1 MGIKQKKRIIHCWA
15 SGWLLLF
22 FFSQSSQPSMNFN
35 ISELVYYVDRRR
47 SCSHGNILFDL
58 QCIKRLLTH
67 PVFSVDV
74 CTMFQQKFN
83 NRLLSVPTG
92 KMKRGQKKLPKIGKT
107 NAVKYRWKRT
117 ASSVY
122 NDGLRLKL
130 RGCYWTNFYDQAKNK
145 AKTSLLYPL

>member
-1 MGIKQKKRIIHCWA
+1 MFA
-15 SGWLLLF
+15 SCSKWTIFDILKFILGSEACGNKTKEMYYSLLSLKMVSF
-22 FFSQSSQPSMNFN
+22 VFFSPQSSQPSMNFN
-35 ISELVYYVDRRR
+35 ISELVYNVDRRR

-58 QCIKRLLTH
+58 QSINRLLTH

-107 NAVKYRWKRT
+107 NAVKYR
-117 ASSVY
+117 
-122 NDGLRLKL
+122 
-130 RGCYWTNFYDQAKNK
+130 
-145 AKTSLLYPL
+145 

>member
-1 MGIKQKKRIIHCWA
+1 MSANCSK
-15 SGWLLLF
+15 
-22 FFSQSSQPSMNFN
+22 
-35 ISELVYYVDRRR
+35 YVDCRR

-74 CTMFQQKFN
+74 CTKFQQKFN

-92 KMKRGQKKLPKIGKT
+92 KMKRGQEKLPKIGENK
-107 NAVKYRWKRT
+107 VVRWRRKKP

-122 NDGLRLKL
+122 NDGLAKYTVIRLIFTTKL
-130 RGCYWTNFYDQAKNK
+130 RIKPKRLDFILFSLSETNKVEHSN
-145 AKTSLLYPL
+145 